1 MTITNNVV
9 VKIAGPA
16 GYGIMSASQ
25 RFCESMVLGGLN
37 VVTRAEY
44 PSLIRGGHNSVSI
57 RVSNKEIGCSRKDVN
72 LLIALNKESFNIHK
86 KELIKGSGI
95 IIDNEKANLDKKQ
108 FKNFKLYNIPISK
121 IIKEIK
127 VDKVMANTVA
137 VGAAIAILGYNQR
150 LLDLSIEKDFKKRK
164 KSKKIIKENIKAAEA
179 GYNYA
184 KENYKGD
191 FDFKLKKQKKKKKIM
206 LTGNHALALGAI
218 KAGCKFLSAYPMTPS
233 TSIMQYFAKKE
244 KDAGIVMKQAFDEI
258 TAINMSLGASFAGV
272 RAMASTSGGGIGL
285 MTETISLLGLSE
297 IPLVVVDVQRPGPAT
312 GLPTRQGQGDFKF
325 VLNTGHGDFPRI
337 VLAPGDY
344 EEFFREGF
352 NAFNLA
358 DIYQLPVLIISDKH
372 MASSLMTVKPFS
384 MSGLKIKR
392 GNLLT
397 DNQAAKIKDY
407 KRYSLTKTGISNR
420 AIPGQKAV
428 FRSSSDEHD
437 EYGNIFE
444 GADNRVLMEEKRM
457 RKLKKAINDIP
468 LPKLY
473 GPKKADITLISW
485 GSTKNSILEAIDIL
499 NQKGKKVNFMH
510 FVYLFPFH
518 TDYVTKFLKKC
529 KKVVCVEENISGQ
542 FAGYIREKTGIK
554 VKKLNKYNGRAFF
567 PEEIVEKVKK
577 L

>member
-1 MTITNNVV
+1 MA
-9 VKIAGPA
+9 KINDVMVQIGGPA

-44 PSLIRGGHNSVSI
+44 PSLIRGGHNTVSI
-57 RVSNKEIGCSRKDVN
+57 RVNNKDIGCSRQRVD
-72 LLIALNKESFNIHK
+72 LLIALNKESFNFHK
-86 KELIKGSGI
+86 KELSKGAGI
-95 IIDNEKANLDKKQ
+95 IIDNDVAKLTKNDVKGYNL
-108 FKNFKLYNIPISK
+108 YHIPIAK
-121 IIKEIK
+121 IISELK
-127 VDKVMANTVA
+127 VDKVMANTIA
-137 VGAAIAILGYNQR
+137 VSAALAILDY
-150 LLDLSIEKDFKKRK
+150 DLKLMEKAMIKDFKKRK
-164 KSKKIIKENIKAAEA
+164 KSQQIIDENIKVAKA
-179 GYNYA
+179 GYDYA
-184 KENYKGD
+184 KKNYSD
-191 FDFKLKKQKKKKKIM
+191 FSFKLKKQKKQNKIM
-206 LTGNHALALGAI
+206 LTGNHALVLGAI

-233 TSIMQYFAKKE
+233 TSIMQYFAQKE
-244 KDAGIVMKQAFDEI
+244 DKAGIVMKQAFDEI
-258 TAINMSLGASFAGV
+258 TAINMALGASFAGV
-272 RAMASTSGGGIGL
+272 RAMTSTSGGGIAL

-358 DIYQLPVLIISDKH
+358 DKYQLPVLIISDKH

-384 MSGLKIKR
+384 MNGLKINR
-392 GNLLT
+392 GKLLT
-397 DNQAAKIKDY
+397 DAQVAKIKDF
-407 KRYSLTKTGISNR
+407 KRYANTSSGISNR

-437 EYGNIFE
+437 EYGNILE
-444 GADNRVLMEEKRM
+444 DGDNRIIQEEKRM
-457 RKLKKAINDIP
+457 RKLESVIKDIP

-473 GPKKADITLISW
+473 GPKNSDITLISW
-485 GSTKNSILEAIDIL
+485 GSPKNSILEAIDIL
-499 NQKGKKVNFMH
+499 NKQGKKVNFMH
-510 FVYLFPFH
+510 FVYIFPFH

-529 KKVVCVEENISGQ
+529 KKIVCVEENISGQ

-554 VKKLNKYNGRAFF
+554 VKQLNKYNGRAFF
-567 PEEIVEKVKK
+567 PEEIVEKVKR